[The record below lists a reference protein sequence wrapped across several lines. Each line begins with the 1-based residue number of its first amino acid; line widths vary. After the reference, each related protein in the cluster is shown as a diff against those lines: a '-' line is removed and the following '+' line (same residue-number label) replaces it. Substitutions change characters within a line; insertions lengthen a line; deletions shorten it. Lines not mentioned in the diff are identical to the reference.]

1 MNLEKIFNDLLLKI
15 GFEAKE
21 IVFLWQELEKA
32 YSSKTRHYHNLLHLE
47 EMLELFENC
56 KNELQNPNEIL
67 FALFYHDFVYE
78 PTKKDNELKSAAY
91 AVGILNTNDQL
102 DKQLIFDLIIA
113 TQLHQYN
120 PNQDINWLIDFDLK
134 ILSKNWEAYK
144 IYCQQIRKEY
154 KIYPDF
160 LYNPGRKKALQHFL
174 KSEFIFQTDLFRE
187 KYEAKARENIQREID
202 ELL

>member
-32 YSSKTRHYHNLLHLE
+32 YSSKTRHYHNLVHLE
-47 EMLELFENC
+47 EMLELFENY

-187 KYEAKARENIQREID
+187 KYEAKASENIQREID

>member
-15 GFEAKE
+15 GFETAA
-21 IVFLWQELEKA
+21 INQCWQELEKA
-32 YSSKTRHYHNLLHLE
+32 YSSKSRHYHNLLHLE
-47 EMLELFENC
+47 EMLELYENC
-56 KNELQNPNEIL
+56 KNELQNPDEIL

-78 PTKKDNELKSAAY
+78 PTRKDNELKSATF

-120 PNQDINWLIDFDLK
+120 QNQDINWLIDFDLK

-187 KYEAKARENIQREID
+187 KYEAKARENIKREID

>member
-15 GFEAKE
+15 GFETAA
-21 IVFLWQELEKA
+21 INQCWQELEKA
-32 YSSKTRHYHNLLHLE
+32 YSSKSRHYHNLLHLE
-47 EMLELFENC
+47 EMLELFENY

-78 PTKKDNELKSAAY
+78 PTRKDNELKSATY
-91 AVGILNTNDQL
+91 AVGILKTNDTL
-102 DKQLIFDLIIA
+102 NKQLIFDLITA

-134 ILSKNWEAYK
+134 ILSKDWEVYK